1 MQLVQQARF
10 PLFAMSFIL
19 GQIQQ
24 ANAGSKDFLDILEK
38 QIKIKDKEGA
48 KDLKIINNKNK
59 AQNLIEFRNV
69 DFNYDY
75 GKSVLKNINFS
86 IRQNEKLALVGE
98 SGQGKST
105 VVNLL
110 LRYYEP
116 QKGIIRISGQDI
128 SDVRLKSLHEKI
140 AVVFQESLLFSGTIL
155 ENIKYG
161 KPKATMEEIAEVAKA
176 ANAHEFIEELPDKYN
191 SIIGER
197 GVKLSGGQKQR
208 IAIARAMLKDAPIII
223 LDEATSSLDSR
234 SEIQVQQGLD
244 RLMKNRTSIIIA
256 HRLSTIADADNIL
269 VIAKGTVAQYG
280 EASELIKE
288 KKGLYYQLVT
298 LQQKLLTATPQDR
311 DEALKKFD
319 LVS

>member
-1 MQLVQQARF
+1 MKKVT
-10 PLFAMSFIL
+10 
-19 GQIQQ
+19 
-24 ANAGSKDFLDILEK
+24 K
-38 QIKIKDKEGA
+38 
-48 KDLKIINNKNK
+48 
-59 AQNLIEFRNV
+59 
-69 DFNYDY
+69 

-86 IRQNEKLALVGE
+86 ILPNKKLALVGE

-105 VVNLL
+105 IVNLL

-116 QKGIIRISGQDI
+116 QIGTIDINGQNV
-128 SDVRLKSLHEKI
+128 SEVTLKSLHEKI
-140 AVVFQESLLFSGTIL
+140 AVVFQESLLFSGTIR
-155 ENIKYG
+155 ENISYG
-161 KPKATMEEIAEVAKA
+161 KPKATIKEIIEVAKA
-176 ANAHEFIEELPDKYN
+176 ANAHEFIEELPDQYN

-208 IAIARAMLKDAPIII
+208 ISIARAMLKDAPIII

-280 EASELIKE
+280 SATQLIKDE
-288 KKGLYYQLVT
+288 QGLYYQLVT
-298 LQQKLLTATPQDR
+298 LQQKLLTATPQER
-311 DEALKKFD
+311 DEALKRFD
-319 LVS
+319 LVA

>member
-1 MQLVQQARF
+1 
-10 PLFAMSFIL
+10 
-19 GQIQQ
+19 
-24 ANAGSKDFLDILEK
+24 
-38 QIKIKDKEGA
+38 
-48 KDLKIINNKNK
+48 
-59 AQNLIEFRNV
+59 
-69 DFNYDY
+69 
-75 GKSVLKNINFS
+75 
-86 IRQNEKLALVGE
+86 
-98 SGQGKST
+98 
-105 VVNLL
+105 
-110 LRYYEP
+110 
-116 QKGIIRISGQDI
+116 
-128 SDVRLKSLHEKI
+128 
-140 AVVFQESLLFSGTIL
+140 
-155 ENIKYG
+155 
-161 KPKATMEEIAEVAKA
+161 
-176 ANAHEFIEELPDKYN
+176 
-191 SIIGER
+191 
-197 GVKLSGGQKQR
+197 
-208 IAIARAMLKDAPIII
+208 MLKDAPIII

>member
-1 MQLVQQARF
+1 M
-10 PLFAMSFIL
+10 
-19 GQIQQ
+19 
-24 ANAGSKDFLDILEK
+24 
-38 QIKIKDKEGA
+38 
-48 KDLKIINNKNK
+48 
-59 AQNLIEFRNV
+59 